1 MLVYLTIKFMNTD
14 TIISTLNSLFGN
26 LFSSVDSTLYS
37 ALDKITFI
45 KTDILNSYYFEKIFG
60 NSSTSGFLLI
70 SNSLL
75 MGFVLY
81 YAITYLLYSLNIVQV
96 EVQSPYQ
103 FFFKTLI
110 GGLLMNSSFFICET
124 LISIN
129 SFLSDAIR
137 NMGEEFLNINIS
149 FSELINQLNN
159 VIFIEQNYSNIFSI
173 DGILKLIFSVSFF
186 NVIFSYSVRYIMLKV
201 FALISPI
208 AFLCISNKNTY
219 IFFKSW
225 IKSFIALLLV
235 ESLTS
240 LILII
245 MFSITYSS
253 QDITSKLLLIGSLF
267 ALMKT
272 NNYVRELIGGIST
285 DVSDNMYI
293 LRSFIK

>member
-1 MLVYLTIKFMNTD
+1 
-14 TIISTLNSLFGN
+14 
-26 LFSSVDSTLYS
+26 
-37 ALDKITFI
+37 
-45 KTDILNSYYFEKIFG
+45 
-60 NSSTSGFLLI
+60 
-70 SNSLL
+70 